1 MNEENMIY
9 FGMLGSFSC
18 GDTEITLKAG
28 KKALSF
34 LQYLIVNHDR
44 SISSDEL
51 IDRFWAEN
59 NSSSPSNAL
68 RNMLFKVRKLLEE
81 MFPGE
86 RNLLQTFSGYYAW
99 NKKISIKLD
108 TELFEAA
115 CLKARKTSGEDQ
127 LPLLLNAISLY
138 KGDFLVSN
146 DSEWA
151 LVLRQYYRTLYLDVC
166 KAALPLLH
174 KKEEWMELLSI
185 CRQAYRID
193 FAMEDFTIYQ
203 MRALIALEQP
213 EQAIE
218 IFEAFRDKMLQ
229 EFEIIPSDQVEQLY
243 TLAANRLK
251 KDVDVSN
258 IFKLVCRDDEEQR
271 AFFCTFEVFQNIVAL
286 EKRHLARSGGSSA
299 LVIISLGDQ
308 LTLATD
314 VRRLEKILL
323 EGLRTGD
330 SVARLEVGSY
340 ILLLPGASTED
351 AQMVMGRI
359 DYKFHST
366 YRYSKAK
373 FNYQIEPLKKEK

>member
-1 MNEENMIY
+1 MNEENTIY

-81 MFPGE
+81 MFPRE
-86 RNLLQTFSGYYAW
+86 RDLLQTFSGYYAW

-373 FNYQIEPLKKEK
+373 FNYQIETLKKEK